1 MPVTSG
7 SFNLDKWSWDNN
19 HEVNFCSRE
28 RQHIDAFREVYKK
41 VLGDCRM
48 VADHPTPY
56 SFVKVVKVS
65 FWETFLWACN
75 YFMNYRNM
83 IKYEYRVVNVKS
95 LYRERIIARGKK
107 RYNIPE
113 DEFRLYKT
121 LNVDWDDAIGIDH

>member
-1 MPVTSG
+1 M
-7 SFNLDKWSWDNN
+7 
-19 HEVNFCSRE
+19 
-28 RQHIDAFREVYKK
+28 
-41 VLGDCRM
+41 
-48 VADHPTPY
+48 ADQPTPY
-56 SFVKVVKVS
+56 SFTKVVKVS

-83 IKYEYRVVNVKS
+83 IKYEWRVVNVKS
-95 LYRERIIARGKK
+95 LYRERIIAGGKK